1 MGDIILKPSDNGA
14 LSFMSGNTYSS
25 TYTIDAAHNQLIIG
39 PAVMS
44 GTMTVAGNLT
54 VIGDY
59 NITGTQN
66 VTGTFEMR

>member
-25 TYTIDAAHNQLIIG
+25 TYTIDAA
-39 PAVMS
+39 
-44 GTMTVAGNLT
+44 
-54 VIGDY
+54 
-59 NITGTQN
+59 QN